1 MKKRLVYFQ
10 LVLALGLFLGGY
22 FAVPTQAVSSG
33 ASGKKIAVKLCCSP
47 GGGGLAIA
55 VGNKCVDGDRTC
67 IVNDCPDGS
76 EECKQIAGG
85 S

>member
-1 MKKRLVYFQ
+1 MKKKLVYVQ
-10 LVLALGLFLGGY
+10 LLLALGLFLAGY

-33 ASGKKIAVKLCCSP
+33 ASGKKIGVVVCCP
-47 GGGGLAIA
+47 PGGGLAVAI
-55 VGNKCVDGDRTC
+55 GNKCVDGDRTC

-76 EECKQIAGG
+76 EECKQLAGG